1 MLLSRHW
8 RCSPIP
14 IVAGNTAAHWAAGA
28 GAAAALEV
36 LLEHEA
42 DVNLKNTLGDTVLHR
57 AVWRNQVRTARV
69 VDFGSD

>member
-1 MLLSRHW
+1 M
-8 RCSPIP
+8 
-14 IVAGNTAAHWAAGA
+14 
-28 GAAAALEV
+28 

-57 AVWRNQVRTARV
+57 AVWRNQVRTTRV